1 VSKSSDRDKEFIDK
15 NLDLIFELEKYILE
29 HPEFAERIPQEAII
43 SLQIEGDEE
52 FNRWSRELAQSQVER
67 GQPIIYIR
75 VKRLGPVRSRIEE
88 LELEGVIL

>member
-29 HPEFAERIPQEAII
+29 PPEFAERIPQEAII

-52 FNRWSRELAQSQVER
+52 FNRWSRNWPKVKWR
-67 GQPIIYIR
+67 GATDYLHQARRPDSAEK
-75 VKRLGPVRSRIEE
+75 VCK
-88 LELEGVIL
+88 